1 MSVRLSTEVLVI
13 GAGPAG
19 ASAAYWAAKSGRMV
33 VLLEKDVIPRDK
45 ADVSH
50 LEKWGAP
57 PLLQIRILSLRG
69 GCPGMLDF
77 SDLEKR
83 QRG

>member
-33 VLLEKDVIPRDK
+33 VLLEKDVIPATRF
-45 ADVSH
+45 VVM
-50 LEKWGAP
+50 P
-57 PLLQIRILSLRG
+57 
-69 GCPGMLDF
+69 
-77 SDLEKR
+77 
-83 QRG
+83 

>member
-45 ADVSH
+45 VCGDA
-50 LEKWGAP
+50 LTPKA
-57 PLLQIRILSLRG
+57 LAI
-69 GCPGMLDF
+69 
-77 SDLEKR
+77 
-83 QRG
+83 